1 MKEQVKFQNGVNASI
16 DKWSML
22 SARRKKRLMIRS
34 ATVVGAVVLVWR
46 VDHCTKNLISCRLRV
61 WTICLCY
68 QDHKRLQYIDFTCW
82 KAEICII
89 GIFVVQQNLESIILK
104 SEWYENLCNNVV
116 CLTFFRYINDDL
128 CGSKYFILWPKR
140 QKVRNIIMYSI
151 M

>member
-1 MKEQVKFQNGVNASI
+1 MTNLKTCVIIGRQNSYFKYICNSPSKLSFLLIAIHSKMKEQVKFQNGVNASI

-68 QDHKRLQYIDFTCW
+68 QNHIRLQYIDFTCW

-89 GIFVVQQNLESIILK
+89 GILMLH
-104 SEWYENLCNNVV
+104 
-116 CLTFFRYINDDL
+116 
-128 CGSKYFILWPKR
+128 
-140 QKVRNIIMYSI
+140 NIICNRSFSNLFSLNFT
-151 M
+151 